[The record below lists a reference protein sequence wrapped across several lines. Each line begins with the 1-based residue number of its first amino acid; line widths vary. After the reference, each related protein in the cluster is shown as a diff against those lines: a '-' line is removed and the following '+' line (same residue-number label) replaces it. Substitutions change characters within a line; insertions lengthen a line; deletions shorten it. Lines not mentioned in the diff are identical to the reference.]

1 MIDIDELRRLRAAG
15 TQGAWTTGEG
25 LLKNEAGLYVGPQ
38 RVMVGALAVKGRD
51 YAVASTGPV
60 SSPDSHADAAL
71 ICAAVNSLP
80 ALLDELART
89 RAQLDEARA
98 RLAFA
103 PGLVEAARNLETAI
117 AGERNVQAVLGI
129 HRIDCEPC
137 VEMEGNAC
145 RDGAVMLKELRA
157 CRKATDAAM
166 NTLRAALL
174 KETP

>member
-1 MIDIDELRRLRAAG
+1 VGHDLDLPAATDRTGVPGAAGGAQGRAAG
-15 TQGAWTTGEG
+15 EGEG
-25 LLKNEAGLYVGPQ
+25 VAG
-38 RVMVGALAVKGRD
+38 
-51 YAVASTGPV
+51 
-60 SSPDSHADAAL
+60 DAAAVL
-71 ICAAVNSLP
+71 IARLRGEHDAAFIAAARTALP